1 MTGHRFDRPPLVRP
15 DLPPFDACLQC
26 GRPEAEHE
34 QPPAQP
40 GQFAAVVAEV
50 GMLRERA
57 ARGRRR
63 ATPDQGRPRRVSP
76 VTQWADAGYEQ
87 AMQSVLET
95 ARETARFGTVA
106 TLRAVVDL

>member
-1 MTGHRFDRPPLVRP
+1 MDVDT
-15 DLPPFDACLQC
+15 
-26 GRPEAEHE
+26 
-34 QPPAQP
+34 

-57 ARGRRR
+57 ARSRRR
-63 ATPDQGRPRRVSP
+63 ATRDQGGPRRVSP
-76 VTQWADAGYEQ
+76 VTAWSDAGYEQ

-106 TLRAVVDL
+106 TLRAVVDLAVGVVELRLPQAEWLDTEQVFRPD